1 MLTPQEVAERTFTK
15 AKFGGGYTMQE
26 VDDFLDQITSDYNAL
41 FEENAGLKGKLKIL
55 ADKIAEYRET
65 EDVMRATLRSAQ
77 KTASDIVAEAESKR
91 EDILNAL
98 EEDIRARKK
107 AYDDEIAVCR
117 AQLANAREETAN
129 YLAAVRELT
138 ERQQSFLEQLPDLVQ
153 TPAPEEEPAPAA
165 AQKTPDA
172 PAAEREPAPE
182 QPDAIEEMIAEEA
195 KPDET
200 AAEQQPE
207 TPPVSTGT
215 SRIDFSNL
223 KFGRD
228 YEIK

>member
-165 AQKTPDA
+165 APETPDD

>member
-15 AKFGGGYTMQE
+15 AKFGSGYTMQE
-26 VDDFLDQITSDYNAL
+26 VDDFLDQITSDYNTL

-65 EDVMRATLRSAQ
+65 EDVMRATLRTAQ
-77 KTASDIVAEAESKR
+77 KTASDIVAEAENKR

-107 AYDDEIAVCR
+107 AYDDEIAACR

-129 YLAAVRELT
+129 YLATVRELT
-138 ERQQSFLEQLPDLVQ
+138 ERQQSFLEHLPEQIQSPVPEQPDA
-153 TPAPEEEPAPAA
+153 APETAEAAPA
-165 AQKTPDA
+165 
-172 PAAEREPAPE
+172 EEPAPE
-182 QPDAIEEMIAEEA
+182 QLDAIEEMIAEEA
-195 KPDET
+195 KP
-200 AAEQQPE
+200 AEAEPEQPE
-207 TPPVSTGT
+207 TPPVGAGT

-223 KFGRD
+223 KFGKD

>member
-117 AQLANAREETAN
+117 AQLANA
-129 YLAAVRELT
+129 
-138 ERQQSFLEQLPDLVQ
+138 
-153 TPAPEEEPAPAA
+153 PES
-165 AQKTPDA
+165 K
-172 PAAEREPAPE
+172 
-182 QPDAIEEMIAEEA
+182 
-195 KPDET
+195 
-200 AAEQQPE
+200 
-207 TPPVSTGT
+207 
-215 SRIDFSNL
+215 L
-223 KFGRD
+223 
-228 YEIK
+228 

>member
-153 TPAPEEEPAPAA
+153 APAPEEEPAPAA

-200 AAEQQPE
+200 DAEQQPE